1 MKNGRVTTW
10 YANPSARSWVSPKP
24 PVDTRPFHEGMP
36 GYAETRLVSL
46 PSIAA
51 ELGVAHVVV
60 KEESHRFGLPAF
72 KILGASHAIARAL
85 SARIGHTGAL
95 PLEELRGR
103 LDVQIIAATDGNH
116 GRAVAH
122 VARLVGVPARVF
134 VPASITSAAKDA
146 IAGDGA
152 ELTVMDV
159 PYDRVVAHAA
169 RVAEELGD
177 AALLVQDSSWP
188 GYEQVPGWIVEGY
201 STLFHE
207 ADAQLAALGLPPAT
221 LVTAPTGVG
230 ALAEAAVDHYRRGA
244 GGPTVLVVEA
254 EAAPCVIQSLLAG
267 EPVAVETG
275 TTIMNGLNCGV
286 VSPGAWVPMKNG
298 VDAAITVTDDEAA
311 IAVRDLRSLGVDSG
325 PCGAASF
332 AAVRALCAD
341 PARRAAVG
349 VDENSVLLLLSTEG
363 LAANPFE

>member
-1 MKNGRVTTW
+1 MT
-10 YANPSARSWVSPKP
+10 
-24 PVDTRPFHEGMP
+24 
-36 GYAETRLVSL
+36 GYAETRLVEL
-46 PSIAA
+46 PSLAA
-51 ELGVAHVVV
+51 ELGVAHLIV
-60 KEESHRFGLPAF
+60 KEESLRFGLPAF

-85 SARIGHTGAL
+85 SARLGQAEAL
-95 PLEELRGR
+95 PLEQLRGR
-103 LDVQIIAATDGNH
+103 LDLQIVAATDGNH

-122 VARLVGVPARVF
+122 VARLVGLPARIF

-146 IAGDGA
+146 IAGEGA
-152 ELTVMDV
+152 GLHVMDV
-159 PYDRVVAHAA
+159 PYDQVVAHAA
-169 RVAEELGD
+169 RVAEELGEG
-177 AALLVQDSSWP
+177 ALLVQDSSWP
-188 GYEQVPGWIVEGY
+188 GYEQVPGWIVDGY

-207 ADAQLAALGLPPAT
+207 ADGQLTALGLPPAT

-286 VSPGAWVPMKNG
+286 VSPGAWPTMKNG
-298 VDAAITVTDDEAA
+298 VDAAITVSDEESAT
-311 IAVRDLRSLGVDSG
+311 AVRDLRSLGVDSG
-325 PCGAASF
+325 PCGAASL

-341 PARRAAVG
+341 PARRAAAG
-349 VDENSVLLLLSTEG
+349 VDEHSVLLLLSTEG
-363 LAANPFE
+363 ITANPFE